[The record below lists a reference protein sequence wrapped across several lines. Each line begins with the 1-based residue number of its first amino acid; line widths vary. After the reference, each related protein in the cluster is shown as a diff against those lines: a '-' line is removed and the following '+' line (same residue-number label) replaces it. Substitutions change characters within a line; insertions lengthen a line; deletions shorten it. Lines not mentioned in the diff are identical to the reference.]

1 MFALILIRWIVIY
14 PVDSAIAEPGGQAT
28 ILNKQMENL
37 VSPTPTPTPQIKNGK
52 MVRFCPSRG
61 FILDFERRGGLGV
74 AVPFILS
81 KVVGPQSLI

>member
-1 MFALILIRWIVIY
+1 
-14 PVDSAIAEPGGQAT
+14 
-28 ILNKQMENL
+28 MENL
-37 VSPTPTPTPQIKNGK
+37 VSPTPTPQIKNGK

-61 FILDFERRGGLGV
+61 FIFDFERGGGLGV